1 MNKLGSTVTAVIGAA
16 VGTALVATTGSAI
29 AATSTFQ
36 DAQGDMAHGA
46 DILSAKVVN
55 EKNVRVVLQVEDLV
69 RSYKSGAGVTV
80 YLDTDPAD
88 AGPEFAF
95 LAGMFEGTDYG
106 LVRTEGWK
114 VGNHPQVVRGFHIMK
129 LDYENDVARFRMT
142 RGALDN
148 PGKVRVAIKTSGEQN
163 DGDIV
168 RDWLQGRR
176 DFTSWVKRG

>member
-1 MNKLGSTVTAVIGAA
+1 MKKLGSTVSTVLGAA
-16 VGTALVATTGSAI
+16 VGATLLAAGSAA
-29 AATSTFQ
+29 AATGTFE
-36 DAQGDMAHGA
+36 DARGDMAHGA

-69 RSYKSGAGVTV
+69 RTYKSGAAVTI
-80 YLDTDPAD
+80 YLDTDPKD

-95 LAGMFEGTDYG
+95 LGGMFEGTDYA

-114 VGNHPQVVRGFHIMK
+114 VGDHPQVVRGFHIMK

-142 RGALDN
+142 RAALDH
-148 PGKVRVAIKTSGEQN
+148 PGKVRVAVKTSGEQN

-168 RDWLQGRR
+168 HDWLGERR
-176 DFTSWVKRG
+176 ELTSWVKRG